1 MSSQKQSLFKGM
13 ALIISF
19 TVTLVLLFVPLFK
32 GHNTLEYLDNLYNT
46 ISKGSAN
53 YLPGLKEETL
63 RFEKREITVSLPMA
77 DEKQAAQ
84 TAQLFNAGGGRALAE
99 KKVLKIEGNMVDVLL
114 NALDDAEKMYANEG
128 EHIRNKYGYDERR
141 VLFHWWSAL
150 KAMDFELSKQKLF
163 KEAKLVAL
171 VRNKAVETAYNYY
184 GIEAQSVRD
193 RYGIVI
199 VSLVFYVLYTLWYGF
214 GVLYLFEGLGLKLG
228 H

>member
-1 MSSQKQSLFKGM
+1 M
-13 ALIISF
+13 
-19 TVTLVLLFVPLFK
+19 
-32 GHNTLEYLDNLYNT
+32 
-46 ISKGSAN
+46 
-53 YLPGLKEETL
+53 
-63 RFEKREITVSLPMA
+63 
-77 DEKQAAQ
+77 
-84 TAQLFNAGGGRALAE
+84 
-99 KKVLKIEGNMVDVLL
+99 LKIEGNMVDVLL
-114 NALDDAEKMYANEG
+114 NALDDAKKMYANQG

-141 VLFHWWSAL
+141 VLFNWWSAL
-150 KAMDFELSKQKLF
+150 KALDFELSKQKLF

-199 VSLVFYVLYTLWYGF
+199 VSLFFYVLYTLWYGF